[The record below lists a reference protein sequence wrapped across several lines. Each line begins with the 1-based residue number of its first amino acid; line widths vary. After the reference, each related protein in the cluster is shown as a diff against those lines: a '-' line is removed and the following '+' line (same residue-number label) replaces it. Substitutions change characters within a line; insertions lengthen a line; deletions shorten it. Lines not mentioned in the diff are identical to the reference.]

1 MKKRGSFSQKIRKS
15 LDKEKFSMYNII
27 CCILVL
33 CRVKEVEMILDM
45 LPILS
50 GALQQIDFDF
60 SFRPSEDSLLVTVY
74 SDVDF
79 TEPITVTGYVKNMAG
94 YMVLSANVKVSYS
107 TVCARCIEPVSNTL
121 EISFEKD
128 IASSGDVSED
138 NDDYVIIEDKKFDML
153 PVVEEEIMLEMPSRT
168 LCKEDCLGL
177 CQKCGKNLN
186 EGDCDCDKKE
196 VDPRLAILKTLLQ

>member
-1 MKKRGSFSQKIRKS
+1 
-15 LDKEKFSMYNII
+15 
-27 CCILVL
+27 
-33 CRVKEVEMILDM
+33 M

-50 GALQQIDFDF
+50 GSSQQIDFDF
-60 SFRPSEDSLLVTVY
+60 VFTPSEESLLATVY

-94 YMVLSANVKVSYS
+94 YMVLSADVKVTYH
-107 TVCARCIEPVSNTL
+107 TMCARCAEPVSSIL

-128 IASSGDVSED
+128 IASSGEVSED
-138 NDDYVIIEDKKFDML
+138 NDDYIIIEDKKLDLL
-153 PVVEEEIMLEMPSRT
+153 PPVEEEIMLEMPSRT

-186 EGDCDCDKKE
+186 EGDCSCEKKE
-196 VDPRLAILKTLLQ
+196 VDPRLAILKTLLK

>member
-1 MKKRGSFSQKIRKS
+1 
-15 LDKEKFSMYNII
+15 
-27 CCILVL
+27 
-33 CRVKEVEMILDM
+33 MILDM

-50 GALQQIDFDF
+50 GASQQINFDF
-60 SFRPSEDSLLVTVY
+60 VFTPNEDSLLTAVY

-79 TEPITVTGYVKNMAG
+79 TEPITVTGNVKNMAG
-94 YMVLSANVKVSYS
+94 YMVLSADVKVTYH
-107 TVCARCIEPVSNTL
+107 TMCARCAEPVSSTL

-128 IASSGDVSED
+128 IASSGDVSAD
-138 NDDYVIIEDKKFDML
+138 NDDYIIIEDKKVDLL
-153 PVVEEEIMLEMPSRT
+153 PSVEEEIMLEMPSRT

-186 EGDCDCDKKE
+186 EGDCSCEKKE

>member
-1 MKKRGSFSQKIRKS
+1 
-15 LDKEKFSMYNII
+15 
-27 CCILVL
+27 
-33 CRVKEVEMILDM
+33 MILDM

-50 GALQQIDFDF
+50 GSLQQIDFDF
-60 SFRPSEDSLLVTVY
+60 SFRPSEDSLLATVY

-79 TEPITVTGYVKNMAG
+79 AEPIIVTGYVKNMAG
-94 YMVLSANVKVSYS
+94 YMVLSADVKVCYS
-107 TVCARCIEPVSNTL
+107 TMCARCLEPVSNVL

-128 IASSGDVSED
+128 IASREDVSSE
-138 NDDYVIIEDKKFDML
+138 NDDYIMIEDKKLDLL
-153 PVVEEEIMLEMPSRT
+153 PTVEEEIMLEMPSRT
-168 LCKEDCLGL
+168 LCKEDCRGL

>member
-1 MKKRGSFSQKIRKS
+1 
-15 LDKEKFSMYNII
+15 
-27 CCILVL
+27 
-33 CRVKEVEMILDM
+33 M

-50 GALQQIDFDF
+50 GSSQQIDFDF
-60 SFRPSEDSLLVTVY
+60 VFTPSEESLLATVY

-94 YMVLSANVKVSYS
+94 YMVLSANVKVTYH
-107 TVCARCIEPVSNTL
+107 TMCARCAEPVSSIL

-128 IASSGDVSED
+128 IASSGEVSED
-138 NDDYVIIEDKKFDML
+138 NDDYIIIEDKKLDLL
-153 PVVEEEIMLEMPSRT
+153 PPVEEEIMLEMPSRT

-186 EGDCDCDKKE
+186 EGDCSCEKKE
-196 VDPRLAILKTLLQ
+196 VDPRLAILKTLLK

>member
-1 MKKRGSFSQKIRKS
+1 
-15 LDKEKFSMYNII
+15 
-27 CCILVL
+27 
-33 CRVKEVEMILDM
+33 MILDM

-50 GALQQIDFDF
+50 GSLQQIDFEF
-60 SFRPSEDSLLVTVY
+60 SFRPSEDSLLATVY

-79 TEPITVTGYVKNMAG
+79 AEPIIVTGFVKNMAG
-94 YMVLSANVKVSYS
+94 YMVLSADVRVCYE
-107 TVCARCIEPVSNTL
+107 TMCARCLEPVSNVL

-128 IASSGDVSED
+128 IASSEDVSSE
-138 NDDYVIIEDKKFDML
+138 NDDYIMIEDKKLDLL
-153 PVVEEEIMLEMPSRT
+153 PTVEEEIMLEMPSRT
-168 LCKEDCLGL
+168 LCKEDCRGL

>member
-1 MKKRGSFSQKIRKS
+1 
-15 LDKEKFSMYNII
+15 
-27 CCILVL
+27 
-33 CRVKEVEMILDM
+33 MILDM

-50 GALQQIDFDF
+50 GSLQQIDFEF
-60 SFRPSEDSLLVTVY
+60 SFRPSEDSLLATVY

-79 TEPITVTGYVKNMAG
+79 AEPIIVTGYVKNMAG
-94 YMVLSANVKVSYS
+94 YMVLSADVKVSYN
-107 TVCARCIEPVSNTL
+107 TVCARCVEPVSNVL

-128 IASSGDVSED
+128 IASSGEVSSE
-138 NDDYVIIEDKKFDML
+138 NDDYIIIEDKKLDLL
-153 PVVEEEIMLEMPSRT
+153 PPVEEEIMLEMPSRT

-186 EGDCDCDKKE
+186 EGDCDCNKKE

>member
-1 MKKRGSFSQKIRKS
+1 
-15 LDKEKFSMYNII
+15 
-27 CCILVL
+27 
-33 CRVKEVEMILDM
+33 MILDM

-50 GALQQIDFDF
+50 GASQQIDFDF
-60 SFRPSEDSLLVTVY
+60 VFTPNEDSLLVAVY

-79 TEPITVTGYVKNMAG
+79 TEPITVTGNVKNMAG
-94 YMVLSANVKVSYS
+94 YMVLSADVKLTYH
-107 TVCARCIEPVSNTL
+107 TMCARCAEPVDSTL

-128 IASSGDVSED
+128 IASSGDVSDD
-138 NDDYVIIEDKKFDML
+138 NDDYIIIEDKKVDLL
-153 PVVEEEIMLEMPSRT
+153 PTVEEEIMLEMPSRT

-186 EGDCDCDKKE
+186 EGDCSCEKKE

>member
-1 MKKRGSFSQKIRKS
+1 
-15 LDKEKFSMYNII
+15 
-27 CCILVL
+27 
-33 CRVKEVEMILDM
+33 MILDM

-50 GALQQIDFDF
+50 GALQQIDFNF
-60 SFRPSEDSLLVTVY
+60 SFQPSEDSLLATVY

-79 TEPITVTGYVKNMAG
+79 AEPIIVTGYVRNMAG
-94 YMVLSANVKVSYS
+94 YMVLSAEVKVSYR
-107 TVCARCIEPVSNTL
+107 TVCARCIEPVSNVL

-128 IASSGDVSED
+128 IASSEDVSSE
-138 NDDYVIIEDKKFDML
+138 NDDYIMIEDKKLDL
-153 PVVEEEIMLEMPSRT
+153 LSPVEEEIMLEMPSRT

-186 EGDCDCDKKE
+186 EGDCQCDKKE

>member
-1 MKKRGSFSQKIRKS
+1 
-15 LDKEKFSMYNII
+15 
-27 CCILVL
+27 
-33 CRVKEVEMILDM
+33 MILDM

-50 GALQQIDFDF
+50 GASQQIDFDF
-60 SFRPSEDSLLVTVY
+60 VFTPNADSLLVAVY

-79 TEPITVTGYVKNMAG
+79 TEPVTVMGNVKNMAG
-94 YMVLSANVKVSYS
+94 YMVLSADVKVTYH
-107 TVCARCIEPVSNTL
+107 TMCARCAEPVSSTL

-128 IASSGDVSED
+128 IASSGDVSSE
-138 NDDYVIIEDKKFDML
+138 NDDYIIIEDKKLDLL
-153 PVVEEEIMLEMPSRT
+153 PSVEEEIMLEMPSRT

-186 EGDCDCDKKE
+186 EGDCSCEKKE

>member
-1 MKKRGSFSQKIRKS
+1 
-15 LDKEKFSMYNII
+15 
-27 CCILVL
+27 
-33 CRVKEVEMILDM
+33 MILDM

-50 GALQQIDFDF
+50 GSSQQIDFDF
-60 SFRPSEDSLLVTVY
+60 VFTPSEESLLATVY

-94 YMVLSANVKVSYS
+94 YMVLSADVKVTYH
-107 TVCARCIEPVSNTL
+107 TMCARCAEPVSSIL

-128 IASSGDVSED
+128 IASSGEVSED
-138 NDDYVIIEDKKFDML
+138 NDDYIIIEDKKLDLL
-153 PVVEEEIMLEMPSRT
+153 PPVEEEIMLEMPSRT

-186 EGDCDCDKKE
+186 EGDCSCEKKE
-196 VDPRLAILKTLLQ
+196 VDPRLAILKTLLK